1 MSGEEMNVGSGS
13 GNGSGNGLG
22 SGSGGGVG
30 AKRRPPRQG
39 VGGSPVG
46 STLSIV
52 IALVAV
58 VVGFLILRDLT
69 KDDTSSAGGAEDP
82 VSSDL
87 GPTSTFDTGVTTT
100 IGIVAT
106 TAPPL
111 TTEGATVVVANG
123 NTIGGSA
130 GRMSEALG
138 AVGYNMGTATDA
150 SNNVEESIVYY
161 DPGNPAAQGVA
172 ESVARSLGG
181 VSVEPVGT
189 PAPTGSGSLDGAGVI
204 VVLGNAQ
211 ADKTLDTLAA
221 GTGTAAAE
229 DLGSA
234 PPIAGGDVADPAANS
249 GGDAQD

>member
-1 MSGEEMNVGSGS
+1 MSGEDVNVGSGV
-13 GNGSGNGLG
+13 GS
-22 SGSGGGVG
+22 GVG
-30 AKRRPPRQG
+30 ATRRSPRQG

-52 IALVAV
+52 IAVVAV
-58 VVGFLILRDLT
+58 VIGFLILRDLT
-69 KDDTSSAGGAEDP
+69 KEDASSTGGTGDP
-82 VSSDL
+82 ISSDVGVSSTIDV
-87 GPTSTFDTGVTTT
+87 GVTTT
-100 IGIVAT
+100 IEITTT

-138 AVGYNMGTATDA
+138 AVGYNMGTPTNAA
-150 SNNVEESIVYY
+150 NNVEDSVVYY
-161 DPGNPAAQGVA
+161 DPGNTAAQGVA

-181 VSVEPVGT
+181 VTVEPVGT

-211 ADKTLDTLAA
+211 ADKTLETLAA
-221 GTGTAAAE
+221 SAAPAAELGTAPA
-229 DLGSA
+229 
-234 PPIAGGDVADPAANS
+234 IAGSDVVAPVDSGAS
-249 GGDAQD
+249 GGDAED